1 MNKYRISIRGKNK
14 ESFLKFLISRKIN
27 LYNIILTKEELK
39 ITIDE
44 KDYSKV
50 LKYKG
55 LHEVK
60 ILNTYGTLKIKYL
73 LDKYRYILFS
83 FLLVSIIKIFLSNL
97 VFKIEVIH
105 QKEEIKE
112 IIYNVLYE
120 FGLRKYRPK
129 ITYKQKENL
138 KEKILEKEKDKIEWI
153 EIDNIGT
160 KYIIHVEERKI
171 KKEKIDNRK
180 RDIVA
185 KKEAMILE
193 IKATTGEILKKK
205 YDHVQKGET
214 IISGTIK
221 NKDKEVA
228 KVKAEGKV
236 YGEVWYNVDVT
247 LPTNYHEERRI
258 GKVKRDLSLRIVNK
272 NINFPPSKNKSFEKE
287 DIVLLNNQLLPI
299 KLVLEK
305 KYELK
310 IIDKKYTIENS
321 SREAIKIAEEKLLKQ
336 LDDDSTILYKKVL
349 KKTINNSTIIVD
361 VFFKV
366 KENITDYTLISDELK
381 EGGENEE
388 HAR

>member
-83 FLLVSIIKIFLSNL
+83 FLLVSIIIIFLSNL

-112 IIYNVLYE
+112 IIYNDLYE

-129 ITYKQKENL
+129 ITYKQKANL

-153 EIDNIGT
+153 EIYNSCW
-160 KYIIHVEERKI
+160 RK
-171 KKEKIDNRK
+171 
-180 RDIVA
+180 
-185 KKEAMILE
+185 
-193 IKATTGEILKKK
+193 
-205 YDHVQKGET
+205 
-214 IISGTIK
+214 K
-221 NKDKEVA
+221 NK
-228 KVKAEGKV
+228 
-236 YGEVWYNVDVT
+236 
-247 LPTNYHEERRI
+247 
-258 GKVKRDLSLRIVNK
+258 KRK
-272 NINFPPSKNKSFEKE
+272 N
-287 DIVLLNNQLLPI
+287 
-299 KLVLEK
+299 
-305 KYELK
+305 
-310 IIDKKYTIENS
+310 
-321 SREAIKIAEEKLLKQ
+321 R
-336 LDDDSTILYKKVL
+336 
-349 KKTINNSTIIVD
+349 
-361 VFFKV
+361 
-366 KENITDYTLISDELK
+366 
-381 EGGENEE
+381 
-388 HAR
+388 

>member
-1 MNKYRISIRGKNK
+1 MNKYRISIKGKNK

-27 LYNIILTKEELK
+27 LYNIVLTKEELK

-44 KDYSKV
+44 KDYGKV

-60 ILNTYGTLKIKYL
+60 ILNTYGTLKLKYL
-73 LDKYRYILFS
+73 LNKYKYIIIS
-83 FLLVSIIKIFLSNL
+83 FIFVMLIIIFLSNL
-97 VFKIEVIH
+97 VFNIEVVH

-112 IIYNVLYE
+112 LINNDLYE

-129 ITYKQKENL
+129 ITYKQKEEL

-160 KYIIHVEERKI
+160 KYIIRVEERKI
-171 KKEKIDNRK
+171 KKENTDNKK
-180 RDIVA
+180 RNIVA

-214 IISGTIK
+214 IISGTIM

-236 YGEVWYNVDVT
+236 YGEVWYNVDVS
-247 LPTNYHEERRI
+247 LPTNYHEELRV
-258 GKVKRDLSLRIVNK
+258 GKVKRGLSLRLVNK
-272 NINFPPSKNKSFEKE
+272 SISFPPSKNKSFEKE
-287 DIVLLNNQLLPI
+287 DIVLLSNELLPL
-299 KLVLEK
+299 KLVFEK

-310 IIDKKYTIENS
+310 IIDKRYTIENS
-321 SREAIKIAEEKLLKQ
+321 DEEALKIAEEKLLRK

-349 KKTINNSTIIVD
+349 KKTINNSTIIID
-361 VFFKV
+361 IFFKV
-366 KENITDYTLISDELK
+366 KEDITDYVIISDELK

-388 HAR
+388 HTR